1 MSDIT
6 ELGRTARVYSELASR
21 TEPTLSD
28 VQLALVDAGRCNV
41 QGVVTSLSPVE
52 VFVTR
57 GYQDF
62 WSVKSVLDCLIV
74 HFWNF
79 WSLDFRQF
87 KGQIQSFIPWFLQI
101 SISKRFNLDPGH
113 ECFSTGHINDYPLMY
128 NSVTCKDVCN
138 QDQDFST
145 CSENFA
151 WLQSFWSL

>member
-1 MSDIT
+1 MFLNNAHHNKKQITLFLVSDIT

-62 WSVKSVLDCLIV
+62 
-74 HFWNF
+74 
-79 WSLDFRQF
+79 
-87 KGQIQSFIPWFLQI
+87 
-101 SISKRFNLDPGH
+101 
-113 ECFSTGHINDYPLMY
+113 
-128 NSVTCKDVCN
+128 
-138 QDQDFST
+138 
-145 CSENFA
+145 
-151 WLQSFWSL
+151 